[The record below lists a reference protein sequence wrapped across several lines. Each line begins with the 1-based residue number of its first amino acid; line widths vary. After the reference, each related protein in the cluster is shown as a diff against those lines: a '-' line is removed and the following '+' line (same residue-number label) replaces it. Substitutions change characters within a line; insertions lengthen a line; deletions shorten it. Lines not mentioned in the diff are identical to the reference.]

1 MFNGSPLDKRP
12 LWYSNPVGEKTPVVD
27 EWGNETGE
35 ASLMLNVSPPTG
47 SAEASPFGAFTDY
60 SYVVSTPRKKR
71 RNWFLVGYSKL
82 ASRDILG
89 SSSKS
94 NNNSLCEG
102 SHVWFG
108 IKPDMP
114 YNYIVVK
121 VAEHIT
127 DTLYALKEV
136 AASEN

>member
-1 MFNGSPLDKRP
+1 M
-12 LWYSNPVGEKTPVVD
+12 
-27 EWGNETGE
+27 
-35 ASLMLNVSPPTG
+35 
-47 SAEASPFGAFTDY
+47 
-60 SYVVSTPRKKR
+60 
-71 RNWFLVGYSKL
+71 
-82 ASRDILG
+82 DIMG
-89 SSSKS
+89 SSSKRT
-94 NNNSLCEG
+94 NNSLCEG

-127 DTLYALKEV
+127 DTKYALKEV